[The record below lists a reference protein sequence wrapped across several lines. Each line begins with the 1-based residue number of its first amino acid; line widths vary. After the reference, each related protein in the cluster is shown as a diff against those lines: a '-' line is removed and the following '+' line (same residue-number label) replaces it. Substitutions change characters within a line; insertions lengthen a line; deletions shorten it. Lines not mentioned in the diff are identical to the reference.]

1 MSAEDMLFIQNELN
15 KSRDELLELIVVLRK
30 QLLEYQSYMTEN
42 SSAIT
47 AMSRDYQKLLT
58 EVKDLRQENNDL
70 REVLAH
76 VAEKDQLKTKELF
89 GRGTEKLSD
98 IYGSAPDMEEIDEA
112 ETEIV
117 ELPYSPFPSSQKDR
131 ELVGRKDPDSSYE
144 EKHSGKKGSPLIFQ
158 SSLHRNAFF
167 WISGT

>member
-58 EVKDLRQENNDL
+58 EVKDLRQENKDL

-76 VAEKDQLKTKELF
+76 TVEKEQLKTKELF

-98 IYGSAPDMEEIDEA
+98 IYGSAPDIEEIDEA
-112 ETEIV
+112 ETEII
-117 ELPYSPFPSSQKDR
+117 EFPYSDESITVSVK
-131 ELVGRKDPDSSYE
+131 LPDIRGNCDIEFRFLPGCDFDFDSFE
-144 EKHSGKKGSPLIFQ
+144 ILKHPDE
-158 SSLHRNAFF
+158 
-167 WISGT
+167 T

>member
-1 MSAEDMLFIQNELN
+1 MSAEDMLLIQNELN

-70 REVLAH
+70 REILAH

-98 IYGSAPDMEEIDEA
+98 ICI
-112 ETEIV
+112 
-117 ELPYSPFPSSQKDR
+117 PSS
-131 ELVGRKDPDSSYE
+131 L
-144 EKHSGKKGSPLIFQ
+144 
-158 SSLHRNAFF
+158 
-167 WISGT
+167 

>member
-76 VAEKDQLKTKELF
+76 VAEKDQLK
-89 GRGTEKLSD
+89 R
-98 IYGSAPDMEEIDEA
+98 
-112 ETEIV
+112 
-117 ELPYSPFPSSQKDR
+117 
-131 ELVGRKDPDSSYE
+131 
-144 EKHSGKKGSPLIFQ
+144 
-158 SSLHRNAFF
+158 
-167 WISGT
+167 IS